1 MFGLLHLFLA
11 LILGRLKSRRRLEIE
26 NLYLRHQ
33 LNIGGGLM
41 IYGASNIDADRRGGT
56 AAFSGATSQLIYP
69 FSSR

>member
-33 LNIGGGLM
+33 LNIGGGANDLW
-41 IYGASNIDADRRGGT
+41 RE
-56 AAFSGATSQLIYP
+56 QH
-69 FSSR
+69 